1 MNPGRRGL
9 PGWYGR
15 RMADPVTTANGRHRR
30 RRVRP
35 GPADAIDT
43 WPPAWRQ
50 LALSW
55 VRRASGSNSRC
66 KWETLLATAGGAA
79 FETAHD
85 LLEALLR
92 GGWVGMDEV
101 WQDGRWQ
108 PLWIEFVALR
118 ELRAALGMPDP
129 EAQQAAM
136 AQNLATL
143 LASPAAA
150 AFHEAAMA
158 AATLR
163 PALALARL
171 ELLAALVRWKAPA
184 QATQRDFAQ
193 FARGD
198 TKAITG
204 AEWDWLDLHVDLAA
218 CGIGGHAPLLC
229 IAASIALRLP
239 RGSLDLDA
247 APDFIALPPTTLDV
261 ASGVH
266 GQIAEWTLVE
276 NRTSFER
283 VARNR
288 SAHEGVL
295 WLPGFA
301 PDWWR
306 AALVRLL
313 QLAPAPA
320 RIACDPDPA
329 GIEIATNAGALWHAA
344 GLDWQPWRM
353 SAADLA
359 SLPRRK
365 PLSEHDLRRLVA
377 LRETALPPLLR
388 DLAEALGA
396 TGEKGEQEGYL

>member
-1 MNPGRRGL
+1 MFE
-9 PGWYGR
+9 
-15 RMADPVTTANGRHRR
+15 PVTTANGRHRR
-30 RRVRP
+30 RRERP
-35 GPADAIDT
+35 GPPDGIDT

-55 VRRASGSNSRC
+55 VRRASANNSRC
-66 KWETLLATAGGAA
+66 KWETLLAAAGGSA

-92 GGWVGMDEV
+92 GGWVGVDEA
-101 WQDGRWQ
+101 WRDGRWQ
-108 PLWIEFVALR
+108 PLWIEFGALP

-129 EAQQAAM
+129 LAQQAAM
-136 AQNLATL
+136 AQNLAAL
-143 LASPAAA
+143 LADPAAA
-150 AFHEAAMA
+150 AFHQAADD

-171 ELLAALVRWKAPA
+171 ELLAALVRWNAPA
-184 QATQRDFAQ
+184 QATHRDFAQ

-204 AEWDWLDLHVDLAA
+204 AEWDWLDAHVDLTA

-229 IAASIALRLP
+229 IAAPIVLTLP
-239 RGSLDLDA
+239 RGSLNLDA
-247 APDFIALPPTTLDV
+247 APDFIALPPAPLD
-261 ASGVH
+261 ATSAIN
-266 GQIAEWTLVE
+266 GQISEWTLVE

-288 SAHEGVL
+288 GADQGVL

-301 PDWWR
+301 PGWWR
-306 AALVRLL
+306 TAIARLL
-313 QLAPAPA
+313 QLSPAPA

-329 GIEIATNAGALWHAA
+329 GIEIATNAGALWHVA

-353 SAADLA
+353 SAADLVGLA
-359 SLPRRK
+359 CRK
-365 PLSEHDLRRLVA
+365 PLSEHDMRRLAA
-377 LRETALPPLLR
+377 LNDTALPPMLR
-388 DLAEALGA
+388 DLAETLAA

>member
-1 MNPGRRGL
+1 
-9 PGWYGR
+9 
-15 RMADPVTTANGRHRR
+15 MAETLATATGRHRR
-30 RRVRP
+30 RRERP
-35 GPADAIDT
+35 GPPDAIDT

-55 VRRASGSNSRC
+55 VRRASANNSRC

-85 LLEALLR
+85 LLEALLI
-92 GGWVGMDEV
+92 GGRVGVDEA
-101 WQDGRWQ
+101 WRNGRWQ
-108 PLWIEFVALR
+108 PLWVEFVALP

-129 EAQQAAM
+129 EAQQADM

-143 LASPAAA
+143 LENPAAA
-150 AFHEAAMA
+150 AFHAAA
-158 AATLR
+158 EDAATLR

-171 ELLAALVRWKAPA
+171 ELLAALVRWNAPA

-204 AEWDWLDLHVDLAA
+204 AEWDWLDTHVELAA
-218 CGIGGHAPLLC
+218 CGIGGHTPLLC
-229 IAASIALRLP
+229 IAAPIALMLP
-239 RGSLDLDA
+239 RGSLNLDA
-247 APDFIALPPTTLDV
+247 APDFIALPPATLV
-261 ASGVH
+261 AASAAH
-266 GQIAEWTLVE
+266 GQIADWTLVE

-283 VARNR
+283 IARNR
-288 SAHEGVL
+288 GADQGVL

-301 PDWWR
+301 PGWWR
-306 AALVRLL
+306 AAIVRLL

-353 SAADLA
+353 NATDLA
-359 SLPRRK
+359 SLSRRK
-365 PLSEHDLRRLVA
+365 PLSEHDLRRLAA
-377 LRETALPPLLR
+377 LRDTALPSLLR
-388 DLAEALGA
+388 DLAEALAA

>member
-1 MNPGRRGL
+1 MSPGRRAS
-9 PGWYGR
+9 PDWCGR
-15 RMADPVTTANGRHRR
+15 RMAETVVTATGRHRR
-30 RRVRP
+30 RRERP
-35 GPADAIDT
+35 GPPDAIDT
-43 WPPAWRQ
+43 WPPAWRT

-55 VRRASGSNSRC
+55 TRRGTRC
-66 KWETLLATAGGAA
+66 KWQTLLSASGGGA

-85 LLEALLR
+85 LLEALLT
-92 GGWVGMDEV
+92 GGWVGVDET
-101 WQDGRWQ
+101 WRDGRWQ
-108 PLWIEFVALR
+108 PLWIQHLALP
-118 ELRAALGMPDP
+118 ELRVALGMPDP
-129 EAQQAAM
+129 EAQQTALAQSLAA
-136 AQNLATL
+136 L
-143 LASPAAA
+143 LADPAAA
-150 AFHEAAMA
+150 DFHEAAEE

-171 ELLAALVRWKAPA
+171 ELLAALARWSAPA

-204 AEWDWLDLHVDLAA
+204 AEWDWLDAHVDLAA
-218 CGIGGHAPLLC
+218 SGIGGHAPLLC
-229 IAASIALRLP
+229 IAAPIALVLP
-239 RGSLDLDA
+239 RGSLNLDA
-247 APDFIALPPTTLDV
+247 APDFIALPPTTLNA
-261 ASGVH
+261 ASAVH
-266 GQIAEWTLVE
+266 GQIAGWTLVE

-288 SAHEGVL
+288 SAAEGVL

-301 PDWWR
+301 PSWWR
-306 AALVRLL
+306 TAITRLL

-353 SAADLA
+353 NATDLA

-365 PLSEHDLRRLVA
+365 PLSEHDTRRLVA
-377 LRETALPPLLR
+377 LQGTELPPLLR
-388 DLAEALGA
+388 DLAEALA
-396 TGEKGEQEGYL
+396 AIGEKGEQEGYL

>member
-1 MNPGRRGL
+1 
-9 PGWYGR
+9 
-15 RMADPVTTANGRHRR
+15 MADPVTIATIANGRHRR
-30 RRVRP
+30 RRERLGAP
-35 GPADAIDT
+35 DAIDT

-55 VRRASGSNSRC
+55 VRRASANHSRC
-66 KWETLLATAGGAA
+66 KWETLLAAAGGTA

-92 GGWVGMDEV
+92 GGWVGADEV
-101 WQDGRWQ
+101 WRDGRWQ
-108 PLWIEFVALR
+108 PLWIEFVALP

-129 EAQQAAM
+129 VAQQADM
-136 AQNLATL
+136 AQNLAEL
-143 LASPAAA
+143 LADPAAA
-150 AFHEAAMA
+150 TFHEAAA
-158 AATLR
+158 DAATLR

-171 ELLAALVRWKAPA
+171 ELLAALVRWNAPA

-204 AEWDWLDLHVDLAA
+204 AEWDWLDAHVDLAA
-218 CGIGGHAPLLC
+218 CGIGGHTPLLC
-229 IAASIALRLP
+229 IAAPISLTMP
-239 RGSLDLDA
+239 RGSLNLDA
-247 APDFIALPPTTLDV
+247 AQDFIGLPPATLDA
-261 ASGVH
+261 ASAAH
-266 GQIAEWTLVE
+266 GQIAGWTLVE

-288 SAHEGVL
+288 VAGEGVL

-301 PDWWR
+301 PGWWR
-306 AALVRLL
+306 AAIVRLL

-329 GIEIATNAGALWHAA
+329 GIEIAMNAGALWHAT

-353 SAADLA
+353 SATDLA
-359 SLPRRK
+359 SLSRRK
-365 PLSEHDLRRLVA
+365 PLSDHDLRRLVA
-377 LRETALPPLLR
+377 LRVTALPPLLR
-388 DLAEALGA
+388 DLAEALA
-396 TGEKGEQEGYL
+396 AAGEKGEQEGYL

>member
-1 MNPGRRGL
+1 
-9 PGWYGR
+9 
-15 RMADPVTTANGRHRR
+15 MAETLVTATGRHRR
-30 RRVRP
+30 RRERP
-35 GPADAIDT
+35 GPPDAIDT

-55 VRRASGSNSRC
+55 VRRSSANNSRC
-66 KWETLLATAGGAA
+66 KWETLLAAAGGAA
-79 FETAHD
+79 VETAHD
-85 LLEALLR
+85 LLEALLS
-92 GGWVGMDEV
+92 GGWVGVDEA
-101 WQDGRWQ
+101 WRDGRWQ
-108 PLWIEFVALR
+108 PLWIEFVALP

-129 EAQQAAM
+129 AAQQAAM
-136 AQNLATL
+136 AQNLAAL
-143 LASPAAA
+143 LADPAAA
-150 AFHEAAMA
+150 AFREAAED

-163 PALALARL
+163 SVLALARL
-171 ELLAALVRWKAPA
+171 ELLAALVRWNAPA

-204 AEWDWLDLHVDLAA
+204 AEWDWLDARVDLLA

-229 IAASIALRLP
+229 IAAPIALMLP
-239 RGSLDLDA
+239 RGALNLDA
-247 APDFIALPPTTLDV
+247 APDFIALPPATLDA
-261 ASGVH
+261 ASTVH
-266 GQIAEWTLVE
+266 GQIAAWTLVE

-288 SAHEGVL
+288 GADQGVL

-301 PDWWR
+301 PGWWR
-306 AALVRLL
+306 AAITRLL

-320 RIACDPDPA
+320 CIACDPDPA

-353 SAADLA
+353 GAADLA
-359 SLPRRK
+359 SLSRRK
-365 PLSEHDLRRLVA
+365 PLSDHDMRRLAA
-377 LRETALPPLLR
+377 LRDTALPPRLR
-388 DLAEALGA
+388 DLAEALAA